1 MAKLSYWI
9 ALPFIYL
16 LSLLPFPALYLLSD
30 FFFLLLYYV
39 VGYRKKVV
47 YTNLR
52 NSFPDKSEA
61 EIAAIQKRFFR
72 YFCDL
77 FLETFKTLTIS
88 RASMLKHCSMDPAAE
103 KLFNDFAAENKSII
117 IVMGHMGNWEWA
129 GNTFSLKCKHQL
141 YVIYHP
147 LANQHFNSL
156 IIKMRTRF
164 GTKLIAMKDTFRE
177 MVQNR
182 SHLSATAFIAD
193 QTPQPDRA
201 HWMQFLNQDTPVF
214 PGTEKIAQKMNYPIV
229 YVSVRKIKRG
239 YYTLS
244 ADILKM
250 PPFNAT
256 QEGEI
261 TEAHTKRL
269 EADIIKTP
277 ETWLWTH
284 RRWKHKR
291 PNNQSSKVN

>member
-1 MAKLSYWI
+1 MLSYWI

-16 LSLLPFPALYLLSD
+16 LSVLPFPALYLLSD
-30 FFFLLLYYV
+30 GFYLLLYHV
-39 VGYRKKVV
+39 IGYRKKVV
-47 YTNLR
+47 FTNLR
-52 NSFPDKSEA
+52 NAFPRKTEA
-61 EIAAIQKRFFR
+61 EILAIQKRFYR

-88 RASMLKHCSMDPAAE
+88 EASMLKHCNMDPTAE
-103 KLFNDFAAENKSII
+103 ALFNGFAAENKSVV
-117 IVMGHMGNWEWA
+117 IVMGHKGNWEWA
-129 GNTFSLKCKHQL
+129 GNTFSLRCKHQL

-147 LANQHFNSL
+147 LANKHFNSL

-182 SHLSATAFIAD
+182 GHLSATAFIAD
-193 QTPQPDRA
+193 QTPAPDKA

-229 YVSVRKIKRG
+229 YVAVKKIKRG

-250 PPFNAT
+250 PPYNT
-256 QEGEI
+256 IQEGEI

-269 EADIIKTP
+269 EADIIENP

-291 PNNQSSKVN
+291 PNTPLIK

>member
-16 LSLLPFPALYLLSD
+16 LSLLPFPVLYLLSD
-30 FFFLLLYYV
+30 FFFVLLYYV
-39 VGYRKKVV
+39 IGYRKQVV

-52 NSFPDKSEA
+52 NSFPDKTEA
-61 EIAAIQKRFFR
+61 AILAIQKRFYR

-88 RASMLKHCSMDPAAE
+88 PASMLKHCSMEPAAE
-103 KLFNDFAAENKSII
+103 ALFNGFAAENKSII
-117 IVMGHMGNWEWA
+117 IVMGHQGNWEWA
-129 GNTFSLKCKHQL
+129 GNTFSLRCKHQL

-147 LANQHFNSL
+147 LTNKYFNSL

-193 QTPQPDRA
+193 QTPQPDKA

-229 YVSVRKIKRG
+229 YVSVKKIKRG

-244 ADILKM
+244 ADLLKL
-250 PPFNAT
+250 PPFNAI
-256 QEGEI
+256 QEGAI
-261 TEAHTKRL
+261 TAAHTKRL
-269 EADIIKTP
+269 EADIIENP

-291 PNNQSSKVN
+291 PNL